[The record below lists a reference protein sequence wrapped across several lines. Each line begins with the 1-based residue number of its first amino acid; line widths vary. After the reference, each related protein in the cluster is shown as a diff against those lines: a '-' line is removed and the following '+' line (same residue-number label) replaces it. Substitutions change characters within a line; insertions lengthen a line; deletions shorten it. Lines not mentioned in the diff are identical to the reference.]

1 MILRSLFAAE
11 LAVGVEREMQDEH
24 PVPHCPPTLELGVV
38 VVVLQLVEVD
48 PVVLHAVS
56 VEQVVLQ
63 LAVTGAR
70 PASWDFGIAVVGHT
84 TSQFVIVSVSEQ
96 EIVVV
101 VVEAEISHPVT
112 VFVDV
117 EQDAAACLLRPG
129 AEVAEHST

>member
-1 MILRSLFAAE
+1 M
-11 LAVGVEREMQDEH
+11 
-24 PVPHCPPTLELGVV
+24 
-38 VVVLQLVEVD
+38 VLQLVEVD

-70 PASWDFGIAVVGHT
+70 PASWDFGIAVVGQT
-84 TSQFVIVSVSEQ
+84 TSQLVIVSVSEQ

-101 VVEAEISHPVT
+101 VVEAEISQPVT
-112 VFVDV
+112 VFVDD